1 MFKGQG
7 MYKRSQGCQV
17 VKPDLEPGNVVCM
30 PKALFLA
37 ILLCQVR
44 NALRL
49 REKDAC
55 FPHHGSL
62 TQQREGQHLFTVV
75 IFLTH
80 KGRSRLVQVYTF

>member
-1 MFKGQG
+1 MRRLMFKGQG

-37 ILLCQVR
+37 RLLCQVR

-55 FPHHGSL
+55 FPHPWLSDTAERGAAL
-62 TQQREGQHLFTVV
+62 VYCGY
-75 IFLTH
+75 IFD
-80 KGRSRLVQVYTF
+80 S